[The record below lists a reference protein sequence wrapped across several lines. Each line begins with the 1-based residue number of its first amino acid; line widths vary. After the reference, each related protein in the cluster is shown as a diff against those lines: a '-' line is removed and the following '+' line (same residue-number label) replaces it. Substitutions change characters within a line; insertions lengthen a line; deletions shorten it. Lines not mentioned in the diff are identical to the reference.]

1 MTCHKC
7 GSTTMEEQVTDLPF
21 KLSAQKILVVK
32 QVPAHICGS
41 CGETLLRDDV
51 LAKIDQIIARIQDL
65 DSELE
70 VVRYAA

>member
-7 GSTTMEEQVTDLPF
+7 GSSRMDEQVTDLPF
-21 KLSAQKILVVK
+21 KISGQQILVVK
-32 QVPAHICGS
+32 QVPACICGS
-41 CGETLLRDDV
+41 CGETMLSDQV
-51 LAKIDQIIARIQDL
+51 LATIDLIVARVRKL